1 MVKPKSLLINLDTI
15 FTKSECKLTLRHE
28 NNVLIKEEIVVLE
41 LLKVLSHL
49 M

>member
-1 MVKPKSLLINLDTI
+1 MVKPKSLLINLNTI

-41 LLKVLSHL
+41 PLNTIIK
-49 M
+49 